1 MKKLVNLFD
10 KSQKSQFI
18 FLIFFMVVAS
28 FLELLGFGM
37 VILILNTFL
46 GLNDSYP
53 EIVNYFFT
61 AFQSF

>member
-1 MKKLVNLFD
+1 
-10 KSQKSQFI
+10 
-18 FLIFFMVVAS
+18 MVVAS

-53 EIVNYFFT
+53 EIVNYFFNYFLKT
-61 AFQSF
+61 DVNFELILIFIYYEKNQSFY